1 MKKTTEKDETT
12 PRGVRMGA
20 ISFTKVV
27 IAGLGL
33 LLSGAAWLFRRTWT
47 RYREERKMLL
57 ELYAF
62 NFGSDQID
70 MSLEDDSVEER
81 LERGNER
88 FERLVK
94 GQRRIYENQEKI
106 VDRLDH
112 DVELRELPS
121 KHDQDRYRDERRN
134 DD

>member
-1 MKKTTEKDETT
+1 
-12 PRGVRMGA
+12 
-20 ISFTKVV
+20 
-27 IAGLGL
+27 
-33 LLSGAAWLFRRTWT
+33 
-47 RYREERKMLL
+47 MLL

-134 DD
+134 DDRP